1 MGARALVD
9 NNKGGFMSR
18 ASTRRPTRGRTWVV
32 GVVAVTTL
40 LISGGAAQSAGAVV
54 RDYQLDG
61 NQLAATGGKVR
72 LFVHVKKNRAGKFV
86 PKFVGAMFAYG
97 HNVNCD
103 EGTVGPRLFGTQNDI
118 RVNAL
123 GKFSYTF
130 QSFTAKFTGKITR
143 HGKKAAGTVSYG
155 PNDVVSNGVTYHNCA
170 LPNPVQYTAHYT
182 KTVH

>member
-1 MGARALVD
+1 
-9 NNKGGFMSR
+9 MSR

-32 GVVAVTTL
+32 GVLAVTTV
-40 LISGGAAQSAGAVV
+40 LISGGAAQSAGAKV

-61 NQLAATGGKVR
+61 NQQAATGGKVR
-72 LFVHVKKNRAGKFV
+72 LFVHVKKNSAGKFV

-123 GKFSYTF
+123 HKFRYV
-130 QSFTAKFTGKITR
+130 FTAFTARFTGKITQQ
-143 HGKKAAGTVSYG
+143 GKKAVGTVSYG
-155 PNDVVSNGVTYHNCA
+155 PNDIVSNGTAYHNCS
-170 LPNPVQYTAHYT
+170 LPNPVAYTAHYT
-182 KTVH
+182 RTVH